1 MQIPSGYGLKINCIY
16 SAPIRKTALSEKRSG
31 KVYNKMARTAD
42 YVRKTKETDISLHL
56 NLDGTGSSSIHTG
69 IGFFDHMLDGF
80 ARHGLF
86 DLKVNVAGDLAVDCH
101 HTIEDTG
108 IVLGNA
114 IKEAVGDKKGI
125 RRYGSCILPMD
136 ETLVLC
142 AVDLS
147 GRPYLVFDGE
157 FTTDRVGY
165 MDTEMVKE
173 FFYAIS
179 YTAGMNLHIR
189 VLSGGNNHH
198 MIEAMFKA
206 FAKALDQATV
216 IDPRITDI
224 LSTKGSL

>member
-1 MQIPSGYGLKINCIY
+1 
-16 SAPIRKTALSEKRSG
+16 
-31 KVYNKMARTAD
+31 MARTAD

-56 NLDGTGSSSIHTG
+56 NLDGTGSSSINTG

-165 MDTEMVKE
+165 MDTEMVKG
-173 FFYAIS
+173 FFYTIS

>member
-1 MQIPSGYGLKINCIY
+1 
-16 SAPIRKTALSEKRSG
+16 
-31 KVYNKMARTAD
+31 MARTAD

-56 NLDGTGSSSIHTG
+56 NLDGTGSSSINTG

-80 ARHGLF
+80 ASLF